1 MKQSIVLFFVLI
13 FSYTTYSQSY
23 YQEGDK
29 CFDAGDYTC
38 AAVKYKDLY
47 KLANEVNIQLG
58 EVKMKRA
65 ENCSKHL
72 KEANRSFESL
82 NYTKAKE
89 NYKLILDYNPKDDYA
104 KSQIEKCNTKINE
117 AAITT
122 LQLSKTDL
130 FFLASV
136 GTESI
141 TINVNSYTI
150 EWVPSWCTVQK
161 YDSYFIVN
169 CDANYNSTTRTDFFN
184 VITRN
189 KTIRINVK
197 QQGSTQGNENTNQ
210 TLSPSPK
217 PVSPRKNKQKLRPFS
232 SLGFQSGEIAKYGF
246 IYERGGKRAFGFHLS
261 ARTSLTPEEDI
272 LNGTA
277 IENKTEIDLGP
288 NLKIFNRLYL
298 NIGVGYGYYNR
309 VIRND
314 YANTV
319 DLEETGYLLATSGLM
334 MRISKVVNINAG
346 VSFIDIDKAFYK
358 PEITFGLSFNL
369 KKK

>member
-1 MKQSIVLFFVLI
+1 MKQYIVLI
-13 FSYTTYSQSY
+13 FILMCSYTVYSQSY
-23 YQEGDK
+23 YKEGDK
-29 CFDAGDYTC
+29 CFEEGDYTC
-38 AAVKYKDLY
+38 AETKYKELY
-47 KLANEVNIQLG
+47 KSASEADMQFGEIKIQ
-58 EVKMKRA
+58 RA
-65 ENCSKHL
+65 KLCKDNL
-72 KEANRSFESL
+72 KIADQAFASL

-89 NYKLILDYNPKDDYA
+89 KYQSILDSSPKDFYA

-130 FFLASV
+130 FFLSS
-136 GTESI
+136 GGSDNI
-141 TINVNSYTI
+141 TINSNSYSI
-150 EWVPSWCTVQK
+150 EMLPSWCTVQK
-161 YDSYFIVN
+161 YDSYFIVY
-169 CDANYNSTTRTDFFN
+169 CDANYSSTTKTDFFY
-184 VITRN
+184 VTARN

-210 TLSPSPK
+210 TISPSPK
-217 PVSPRKNKQKLRPFS
+217 PVSPRKKNKKLPRFS

-246 IYERGGKRAFGFHLS
+246 LYERGGKRAIGFHLS

-272 LNGTA
+272 LNGTT

-288 NLKIFNRLYL
+288 SLKIFNRLYL

-314 YANTV
+314 YANAV
-319 DLEETGYLLATSGLM
+319 DLEETGYLLASSGLM
-334 MRISKVVNINAG
+334 MRISRVININAG
-346 VSFIDIDKAFYK
+346 VSFIDIDKAFYN

-369 KKK
+369 KKR